1 MKCRYCGQ
9 ENDINNIK
17 CIYCHAFLREIDELK
32 DVEEKN
38 EEKENNTKESHT
50 PFFRSASK
58 FRLLLWGSIIF
69 STVFCSLF
77 IIPVFIRPERS
88 FSGFDIVFAVFPI
101 VFIIVIFLTYLRI
114 GKRIYGNEFKMFGKL
129 EEKK

>member
-1 MKCRYCGQ
+1 M
-9 ENDINNIK
+9 
-17 CIYCHAFLREIDELK
+17 
-32 DVEEKN
+32 
-38 EEKENNTKESHT
+38 S
-50 PFFRSASK
+50 PASK

-69 STVFCSLF
+69 STVLCSLF